1 MSTSS
6 ITVVYRSVDAGVGQG
21 RGRQSRKARRS
32 VMNSIAANMAND
44 DDDEDDKMDD
54 SNNHI
59 ARDAKNEV
67 NGDGEEEIQD
77 LEMEAVKSYHCA
89 TCNRSFS
96 SHQALGGHR
105 ASHRKTRGT
114 LHYKPFL
121 SRARN

>member
-21 RGRQSRKARRS
+21 RGRRSRKARRS
-32 VMNSIAANMAND
+32 VMNSITANMAND

-54 SNNHI
+54 NNNHF

-89 TCNRSFS
+89 TGDSPRIK
-96 SHQALGGHR
+96 L
-105 ASHRKTRGT
+105 
-114 LHYKPFL
+114 
-121 SRARN
+121 